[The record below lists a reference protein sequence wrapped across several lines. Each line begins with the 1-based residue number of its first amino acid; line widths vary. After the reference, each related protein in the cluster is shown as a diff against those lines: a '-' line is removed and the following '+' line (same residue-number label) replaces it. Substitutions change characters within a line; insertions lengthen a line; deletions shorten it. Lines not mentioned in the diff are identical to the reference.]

1 MKLENLK
8 AAECL
13 AKEKRLV
20 ETLKNFI
27 DGKASMFEVS
37 LRKVECL
44 EVDINPLKDHLHK
57 ALDARLAEIVKDIET
72 L

>member
-1 MKLENLK
+1 MKIENLK

-20 ETLKNFI
+20 ETLKGLI
-27 DGKASMFEVS
+27 DGKASMCEIA
-37 LRKVECL
+37 LRKAECID
-44 EVDINPLKDHLHK
+44 VDINPLKDHLHK
-57 ALDARLAEIVKDIET
+57 ALDARLAEIMKDIET

>member
-1 MKLENLK
+1 MKIENLK

-20 ETLKNFI
+20 ETLKELI
-27 DGKASMFEVS
+27 DGKASMCEIA
-37 LRKVECL
+37 LRKAECL
-44 EVDINPLKDHLHK
+44 EIDINPLKDHLHK
-57 ALDARLAEIVKDIET
+57 ALDARLAEIMKDIET